1 MKESDLTIS
10 ERKLFKTMKKEGIFK
25 EEGILALI
33 QKNREYSVV
42 LHQGKMCIMHKAK
55 DHEGRTVHRPL
66 TEKDFKLR
74 HSGKTIEKLA
84 YTPKG
89 PVYVKVDLAN
99 AWLKW
104 LHHSLKDSTVFDPR
118 GLKSNDDYYNLWPG
132 YAVEPEKGDCSLI
145 LSHLENIWCNGDPEH
160 NRYLINWL
168 AHMLQFPWEKPNVAL
183 VIKGGKAAGK
193 TTVFEGILQPILG
206 DLYSKITNQEQI
218 VGKFNSHQV
227 YKLLLVAE
235 EGYWAGDKHAE
246 GTLKSMITDKCTLV
260 EPKGVDAYETYTY
273 YRLAFVSN
281 ESRVVPATMDERRF
295 FAIRVSS
302 EKKMDASYFG
312 PLWDQIEN
320 GGVAA
325 FMDYLMSWEVDRKLV
340 FNPPHTDVLTEDI
353 LENMSAF
360 ERWAFEFLHAE
371 DDDELIKWDTP
382 VPTADI
388 FDHYK
393 RWLKEAKELGVYV
406 SRAEIGTQTKMTQ
419 EFKRLFPFT
428 QAKVNGRNCFLL
440 PSREAARD
448 VFQDKVNG
456 KIIWRDVE
464 VEDDGGFFDESTAK
478 PEVKIQ
484 DDIDDDLLAEL
495 LED

>member
-1 MKESDLTIS
+1 MAKEQLLIKKLKKDNRISDNSIS
-10 ERKLFKTMKKEGIFK
+10 ELMALNRRYCVTM
-25 EEGILALI
+25 
-33 QKNREYSVV
+33 
-42 LHQGKMCIMHKAK
+42 HQGKMCIMEKAT
-55 DHEGRTVHRPL
+55 DHEGRVMHKPL
-66 TEKDFKLR
+66 TERDFKLR
-74 HSGKTIEKLA
+74 HRGEKVMVAHYTDEGKEWRAKVLA
-84 YTPKG
+84 PFW
-89 PVYVKVDLAN
+89 LA
-99 AWLKW
+99 WSDRSIKEC
-104 LHHSLKDSTVFDPR
+104 TVFDPR
-118 GLKSNDDYYNLWPG
+118 GLDSKDADRFMNLWPG
-132 YAVEPEKGDCSLI
+132 YAVEPKKGDCSLI
-145 LSHLENIWCNGDPEH
+145 LSHLESIWCNGDPEH
-160 NRYLINWL
+160 YRYLINWL

-281 ESRVVPATMDERRF
+281 ESRVVPATKDERRF

-353 LENMSAF
+353 LENMTAF
-360 ERWAFEFLHAE
+360 ERWAFEFLHADE
-371 DDDELIKWDTP
+371 DDEFITWDSP
-382 VPTADI
+382 VPTANI

-393 RWLKEAKELGVYV
+393 KWLKEAKELGVYV

-419 EFKRLFPFT
+419 EFKRLFHFT
-428 QAKVNGRNCFLL
+428 QAKTNGRNCFLL
-440 PSREAARD
+440 PSREAARE

-456 KIIWRDVE
+456 KIVWRDVE
-464 VEDDGGFFDESTAK
+464 VEDEGGFFDESTAK
-478 PEVKIQ
+478 PEVEVQ
-484 DDIDDDLLAEL
+484 DEVPDDLLDEL
-495 LED
+495 LGD